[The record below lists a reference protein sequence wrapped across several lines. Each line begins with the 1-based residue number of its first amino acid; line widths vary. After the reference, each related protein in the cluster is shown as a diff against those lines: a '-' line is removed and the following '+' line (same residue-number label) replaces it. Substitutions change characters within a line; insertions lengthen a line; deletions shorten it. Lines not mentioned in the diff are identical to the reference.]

1 MKKNLTVKKRLVQT
15 AVLLDTVKNRL
26 TDAATSTV
34 PEILSHLGSRL
45 TGLSENEVREQ
56 RSHFGKTPSLKGKRN
71 PLGGALPKRLLILLL
86 QF

>member
-15 AVLLDTVKNRL
+15 AVFLDTVKNRL

-34 PEILSHLGSRL
+34 PEILSHLG
-45 TGLSENEVREQ
+45 
-56 RSHFGKTPSLKGKRN
+56 
-71 PLGGALPKRLLILLL
+71 ALPKRVLILLL